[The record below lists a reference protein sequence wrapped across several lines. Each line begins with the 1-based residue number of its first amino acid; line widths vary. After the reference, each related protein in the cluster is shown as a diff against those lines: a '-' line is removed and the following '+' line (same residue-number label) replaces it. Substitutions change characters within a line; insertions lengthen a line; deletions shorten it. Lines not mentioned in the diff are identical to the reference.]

1 MDEFQWWLAWRPKV
15 VLVLGAVLGTLLG
28 VAGGSAA
35 LGLSGFILAVAIW
48 FLSTQAVNKRWAGTL
63 DAVTRSVESE
73 GQKWLH
79 LADGEFTPH
88 VFVTES
94 SGSSVFVRFAKQY
107 KFTCTYVT
115 PALVA
120 VYEDTSYDAIE
131 RRLTPGTTTKE
142 VYFRQIAGV
151 EYRQQ
156 QIQVNSTNGEPF
168 ILHAPSA
175 EAAHAIIG
183 QIRGKLREI
192 HA

>member
-1 MDEFQWWLAWRPKV
+1 MGELLWWLAWRPKAAS
-15 VLVLGAVLGTLLG
+15 VLGAVLGSLLG
-28 VAGGSAA
+28 IAEGSPA
-35 LGLSGFILAVAIW
+35 LGLAGFILPVALW
-48 FLSTQAVNKRWAGTL
+48 FWSTQSVNERWASTL

-79 LADGEFTPH
+79 LSEGEFRPH
-88 VFVTES
+88 VFVEE
-94 SGSSVFVRFAKQY
+94 SGSSAFVRSAKQY

-120 VYEDTSYDAIE
+120 VYEGTSYDAIE

-151 EYRQQ
+151 EYRPP
-156 QIQVNSTNGEPF
+156 QIQVKSTNGEPF
-168 ILHAPSA
+168 ILQAPSD

-183 QIRGKLREI
+183 QIRGKLREV

>member
-1 MDEFQWWLAWRPKV
+1 

-35 LGLSGFILAVAIW
+35 LGLSGFILAVALW

-63 DAVTRSVESE
+63 EAVTRSVESE

-79 LADGEFTPH
+79 LSDGEFRPH
-88 VFVTES
+88 VFVTP
-94 SGSSVFVRFAKQY
+94 SGSSAFVTSAKQY
-107 KFTCTYVT
+107 RFTCTYVT

-120 VYEDTSYDAIE
+120 VYEGTAYDAIG

-142 VYFRQIAGV
+142 VYFRQIVGV
-151 EYRQQ
+151 EYRPP
-156 QIQVNSTNGEPF
+156 QIQIKSTDGEPF
-168 ILHAPSA
+168 ILQAPSD

-183 QIRGKLREI
+183 QIRGQLREM

>member
-1 MDEFQWWLAWRPKV
+1 
-15 VLVLGAVLGTLLG
+15 
-28 VAGGSAA
+28 
-35 LGLSGFILAVAIW
+35 
-48 FLSTQAVNKRWAGTL
+48 
-63 DAVTRSVESE
+63 
-73 GQKWLH
+73 
-79 LADGEFTPH
+79 
-88 VFVTES
+88 
-94 SGSSVFVRFAKQY
+94 
-107 KFTCTYVT
+107 
-115 PALVA
+115 VA